1 MSEVKHGRYAPTP
14 PPPFA
19 GSTVD
24 TSWHAYAWNS
34 EDYDVAAANGLRKD
48 SLSDDTAEEQNVS
61 AGGITYLTPDGETRT
76 LSHDDLVELCP
87 RTIGL
92 VEKGRIKQQER
103 EKFLRRRL
111 QKLPAFIRRRFVAE
125 LDRLDQNNPDKAV
138 TWLFNTFERNILRR
152 VDAVNAQYH
161 PQDTLPALL
170 LPFRDDFHLLPW
182 ADKKRLKRLAHNL
195 ANLMKSEFMR
205 EFDLQHA
212 KTADPAF
219 STLYAYGFI
228 ASKARTLN
236 IPVPGWKDYFGETL
250 EAEDALRA
258 VARLQAEKWWLTKL
272 RSIHDRWREHL
283 MIATGYVSRLAAP
296 KCSDPCLK
304 EWQKQRESNFEYLQA
319 MELEDQDTG
328 ERTSLLDKVVRSV
341 SNPKI
346 ARHEL
351 MVRMRGFEDIAN
363 EMGMSGIFYTLTAP
377 SLFHAAHIKSGET
390 NKKYA
395 NTSPRQAQKYLCSVW
410 SRVRAAW
417 RRNGIRTFGFRTAEP
432 HHDSTP
438 HWHLLLFIRPEQVEA
453 ATAIFRHYA
462 MEMNGNEPGASEH
475 RFTAKTIEE
484 EHGSATGYIAK
495 YISKNIDGYGMDGE
509 VDHDTGK
516 PIKEEAKR
524 VRAWAARWKIRQF
537 QQIGGAPVTVWRELR
552 RLREQVP
559 IEEIEPARA
568 AADESKWS
576 EYTTIQG
583 GPFVARDCIHVR
595 PSYKTTENGNDY
607 GDTVSRISGVYCP
620 LAGSKSTIITRTNN
634 YKIVPKR
641 KPAPGEP
648 LTVEG
653 RPATPWSSVNNCT
666 RDPLAG
672 DSQGASTGD
681 GPYCPIDLNS
691 TTRQERR
698 EMLQRMRDEAAHPPK
713 QAGTRARVAVSSTG
727 TPHDRALIDAFA
739 TAAGLVLE
747 PWEIE
752 ALLSGATLN
761 IGGGEAVR
769 LRNDRIEPVSA
780 SRSPFW

>member
-14 PPPFA
+14 PPPFT
-19 GSTVD
+19 GSTTD

-34 EDYDVAAANGLRKD
+34 TGHDVATANGLHKD
-48 SLSDDTAEEQNVS
+48 SLSDDSSEEQNVS
-61 AGGITYLTPDGETRT
+61 IGGITYLTPDGERRT
-76 LSHDDLVELCP
+76 IHHDEIVDLCP
-87 RTIGL
+87 AKIGL
-92 VEKGRIKQQER
+92 VEKDRVKRQSR
-103 EKFLRRRL
+103 EKHLRRRL
-111 QKLPAFIRRRFVAE
+111 QKLPAFVRRRFAAE
-125 LDRLDQNNPDKAV
+125 LDRLDQYNPEKAV
-138 TWLFNTFERNILRR
+138 SWLLNTFERNILRR
-152 VDAVNAQYH
+152 VDAVNAQYL
-161 PQDTLPALL
+161 PQGTLPALL

-205 EFDLQHA
+205 EFDLQYA
-212 KTADPAF
+212 KTAAPSF

-236 IPVPGWKDYFGETL
+236 IPVPGWKAYFGETL

-258 VARLQAEKWWLTKL
+258 VARLQAEKWWLGKL
-272 RSIHDRWREHL
+272 RGIHDRWREHL

-328 ERTSLLDKVVRSV
+328 ERTSLLDNVIRSV

-363 EMGMSGIFYTLTAP
+363 EMGMAGMFYTLTAP
-377 SLFHAAHIKSGET
+377 SLFHAAHIKSGRT

-395 NTSPRQAQKYLCSVW
+395 NTSPRQAQKYLCRVW

-438 HWHLLLFIRPEQVEA
+438 HWHLLLFIRKNQIEA
-453 ATAIFRHYA
+453 ATEIFRHYA
-462 MEMNGNEPGASEH
+462 MEMNGGEPGAKEH
-475 RFTAKTIEE
+475 RFTSKTIEE

-495 YISKNIDGYGMDGE
+495 YIAKNIDGYGMDGE
-509 VDHDTGK
+509 IDHETGK

-524 VRAWAARWKIRQF
+524 VRAWASRWKIRQF

-552 RLREQVP
+552 RLREPVP
-559 IEEIEPARA
+559 VEEVEPARA

-583 GPFVARDCIHVR
+583 GPFVTRDCIRIR
-595 PSYKTTENGNDY
+595 PSYKTTENANDY

-620 LAGSKSTIITRTNN
+620 LAGSESTIITRTNN

-672 DSQGASTGD
+672 AKAGNETGD
-681 GPYCPIDLNS
+681 GPYCPVDLSNI
-691 TTRQERR
+691 TKQERR
-698 EMLQRMRDEAAHPPK
+698 EISQRIRDEIRKPPK
-713 QAGTRARVAVSSTG
+713 RESIGEKLAASSTG
-727 TPHDRALIDAFA
+727 SRRDHALINAFA

-747 PWEIE
+747 PWEVE
-752 ALLSGATLN
+752 SLLGGATLN
-761 IGGGEAVR
+761 IGASEAVR
-769 LRNDRIEPVSA
+769 LRNGRIEPVSA

>member
-1 MSEVKHGRYAPTP
+1 MSEVKHGRYVPTP
-14 PPPFA
+14 PPPFTGEA
-19 GSTVD
+19 TD

-34 EDYDVAAANGLRKD
+34 ETYDVAAANGLRRD
-48 SLSDDTAEEQNVS
+48 SQSDDTTEEQNVS
-61 AGGITYLTPDGETRT
+61 AGGITYLTPGGESRT

-87 RTIGL
+87 GTIGL

-103 EKFLRRRL
+103 EKYLRRRL
-111 QKLPAFIRRRFVAE
+111 QKLPAFIRRRFAAE
-125 LDRLDQNNPDKAV
+125 LDRLDHHTPVKAV
-138 TWLFNTFERNILRR
+138 NWLFNTFERNILRR

-161 PQDTLPALL
+161 PQNTLPALL

-182 ADKKRLKRLAHNL
+182 ADKKRLKRLSHNL

-205 EFDLQHA
+205 EFDLQYA
-212 KTADPAF
+212 RTTDPAF
-219 STLYAYGFI
+219 ATLYAYGYI

-236 IPVPGWKDYFGETL
+236 IPVPGWEAYFREAL

-258 VARLQAEKWWLTKL
+258 VARLQAEKWWLGKL
-272 RSIHDRWREHL
+272 RGIHDRWREHL

-363 EMGMSGIFYTLTAP
+363 EMGMSGMFYTLTAP
-377 SLFHAAHIKSGET
+377 SLFHAAHIKSGRT

-438 HWHLLLFIRPEQVEA
+438 HWHLLLFIRKNQIEA
-453 ATAIFRHYA
+453 ATEIFRHYA
-462 MEMNGNEPGASEH
+462 MEMNGGEPGAKEH
-475 RFTAKTIEE
+475 RFTSKTIEE

-495 YISKNIDGYGMDGE
+495 YIAKNIDGYGMDGE
-509 VDHDTGK
+509 IDHETGK

-524 VRAWAARWKIRQF
+524 VRAWASRWKIRQF

-552 RLREQVP
+552 RLREPVP
-559 IEEIEPARA
+559 VEEIEPARA

-583 GPFVARDCIHVR
+583 GPFVTRDCIRIR
-595 PSYKTTENGNDY
+595 PSYKTTENANDY

-620 LAGSKSTIITRTNN
+620 LAGSESTIITRTNN

-672 DSQGASTGD
+672 AKAGTETGD
-681 GPYCPIDLNS
+681 GPYCPLNLS
-691 TTRQERR
+691 YITKQERR
-698 EMLQRMRDEAAHPPK
+698 EMSQRIRDEIRKPPK
-713 QAGTRARVAVSSTG
+713 RENISEKLAAGNTG
-727 TPHDRALIDAFA
+727 SRRDRALINAF
-739 TAAGLVLE
+739 TAATGLTLE
-747 PWEIE
+747 PWEVE
-752 ALLSGATLN
+752 SLLRGATLN
-761 IGGGEAVR
+761 IGDGEAVQ
-769 LRNDRIEPVSA
+769 LRDGRIEPVSA